1 MAFDG
6 DWEKREKEEQSSR
19 RWMLGFAIFLWV
31 GGLMWLTTPLVVF
44 GLITILAGFWPFSGY
59 WKAKKEYEERNEHKQ
74 KMMDAFCKAQKQVVV
89 PQRRDLICE
98 GKFYLWLENN
108 VIKIFAAKWEAE
120 YFQLRTIPIS
130 DIIFYS
136 REGEVYTETYGYGGG
151 SSYSMVTGWNGKFD
165 PIHISTELKDN
176 RKTILLYQENGK
188 DYALELGHADYLVL
202 KKLIPEKDIVV
213 TSNGKAE
220 SKTDSLD
227 DKLKTLKNLYEQ
239 ELISKEEFETRKEQL
254 LQDL

>member
-98 GKFYLWLENN
+98 GTNAG
-108 VIKIFAAKWEAE
+108 IWEKSLSSGFHWA
-120 YFQLRTIPIS
+120 LTPSS
-130 DIIFYS
+130 DTVNPAVASFS
-136 REGEVYTETYGYGGG
+136 
-151 SSYSMVTGWNGKFD
+151 
-165 PIHISTELKDN
+165 
-176 RKTILLYQENGK
+176 
-188 DYALELGHADYLVL
+188 
-202 KKLIPEKDIVV
+202 LI
-213 TSNGKAE
+213 
-220 SKTDSLD
+220 
-227 DKLKTLKNLYEQ
+227 TLTPSPLHP
-239 ELISKEEFETRKEQL
+239 
-254 LQDL
+254 

>member
-108 VIKIFAAKWEAE
+108 VIKI
-120 YFQLRTIPIS
+120 
-130 DIIFYS
+130 IFIFK
-136 REGEVYTETYGYGGG
+136 EL
-151 SSYSMVTGWNGKFD
+151 KFKGD
-165 PIHISTELKDN
+165 KQIEFMYQNFIHIIIRQIVLSWQGWVKHNFYYLN
-176 RKTILLYQENGK
+176 A
-188 DYALELGHADYLVL
+188 AL
-202 KKLIPEKDIVV
+202 
-213 TSNGKAE
+213 
-220 SKTDSLD
+220 
-227 DKLKTLKNLYEQ
+227 
-239 ELISKEEFETRKEQL
+239 
-254 LQDL
+254 

>member
-130 DIIFYS
+130 DIIF
-136 REGEVYTETYGYGGG
+136 
-151 SSYSMVTGWNGKFD
+151 
-165 PIHISTELKDN
+165 
-176 RKTILLYQENGK
+176 
-188 DYALELGHADYLVL
+188 
-202 KKLIPEKDIVV
+202 
-213 TSNGKAE
+213 
-220 SKTDSLD
+220 
-227 DKLKTLKNLYEQ
+227 
-239 ELISKEEFETRKEQL
+239 
-254 LQDL
+254 